1 MMISAKKCGALA
13 AVLALAQLA
22 GADERKKVVS
32 DKIPSD
38 QEFLAKALAGGVKEV
53 QLGEKARDKASSDDV
68 KKFAQRM
75 IDDHTRAAR
84 ELMDVASRKGFRPVP
99 AMTEKHLDVFV
110 RLGKELKDFDAQYAA
125 SQVESHEE
133 AVALFEKQAKEGKDA
148 DLKAFAE
155 KTLPTLKEHLKL
167 AQDLNRD
174 VGKGP
179 KDKEPPKDKDQEKP
193 QDR

>member
-1 MMISAKKCGALA
+1 MEVPSMKRALLA
-13 AVLALAQLA
+13 AALVAGLAVAGAVVLAQDAPRDNPDMDFVIKATSGGELEIKASRVA
-22 GADERKKVVS
+22 
-32 DKIPSD
+32 
-38 QEFLAKALAGGVKEV
+38 LAKA
-53 QLGEKARDKASSDDV
+53 SSEAV